1 MLGNRLYDD
10 DICDMSGKIKRR
22 RQIKM
27 DRFDQYSYYT
37 LLARARAC
45 LCVCLSVLFA
55 SKQRRALHCLSS
67 FTKKGEREKR
77 GDGGTRAQSK
87 QQSTF
92 HFEEREEGSVE

>member
-10 DICDMSGKIKRR
+10 GICDMSGKITRR

-37 LLARARAC
+37 LLARARVC
-45 LCVCLSVLFA
+45 VSVCLSY
-55 SKQRRALHCLSS
+55 LHRSREEHFIVCLLLQ
-67 FTKKGEREKR
+67 KKGAREKS

-87 QQSTF
+87 QQSTS
-92 HFEEREEGSVE
+92 HFEEREEGSVES